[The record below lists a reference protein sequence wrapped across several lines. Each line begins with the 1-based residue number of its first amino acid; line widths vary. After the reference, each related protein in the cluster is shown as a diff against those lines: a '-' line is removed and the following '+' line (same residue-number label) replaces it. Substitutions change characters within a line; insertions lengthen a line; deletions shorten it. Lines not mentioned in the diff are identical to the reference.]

1 MRSIRLSLILCFLI
15 LLLLSRIVVSY
26 LVYGIAEQ
34 NLRDKQ
40 DSVRELLEAKH
51 KDRTQLEKDRLDRAL
66 LNDARNLA
74 RSVHLEIHRQPPSFQ
89 VPHLFSLGLLTAP
102 LAPQG
107 YVLCPVWLAEGLHGP
122 SQGMSEG
129 FSLSGQVF
137 WQYLRA
143 YTVHK
148 LGEIELPPEN
158 ETLVTHYYQ
167 INTISGHKWCS
178 PSMGAASFEFHP
190 KEFPENDVVHW
201 HFDTTRLLDQTV
213 RRVTLKAW
221 VWVSMTTEAK
231 DTPRVSFSPKGSPSA
246 RRRLLST
253 IYIQGACGTTQLQEK
268 LVALDQCLQQ
278 ELAQLE
284 QDSKISLQ
292 HVRRQLFLISF
303 ITFAVGI
310 VGVWWLV
317 RVGLAPLSR
326 LTEAVSQVSEKD
338 FRLPLDSAHLP
349 RELRPIAGRIN
360 QTLDLLKRAFA
371 REKQAAADISHE
383 LRTPLAAMLTTLEV
397 TLRKPRTAEEY
408 HEVLE
413 ECRDSGQ
420 QMTQLVE
427 RMLALAR
434 LDAGAD
440 HLRPREVDVGRL
452 AEQCA
457 AMVRPL
463 ADARGL
469 QLSVEQH
476 GHTTITAD
484 PDKLREVLTNLL
496 HNAIEYNKPNGRI
509 AVAVERH
516 NGKLELEVTD
526 TGIGIAPEATEHIFE
541 RFYRED
547 ASREPNGL
555 HAGIGLALVK
565 GYVDMM
571 GGNITVQSAVG
582 QGSTFRIQFP
592 ISSNGTLGK
601 RGEG

>member
-1 MRSIRLSLILCFLI
+1 MRSIRLSLILCFLS

-26 LVYGIAEQ
+26 LVYGVAEQ
-34 NLRDKQ
+34 NLKDKQ
-40 DSVRELLEAKH
+40 ESVRELLLAKH
-51 KDRTQLEKDRLDRAL
+51 KDRTQMERDRLDRSL

-89 VPHLFSLGLLTAP
+89 VPPLFSLGLLTAP

-107 YVLCPVWLAEGLHGP
+107 YVLCPVWLAEGTHHP
-122 SQGMSEG
+122 APKTAEG
-129 FSLSGQVF
+129 FSLSAQVF

-148 LGEIELPPEN
+148 LNEIELPPEN
-158 ETLVTHYYQ
+158 ETLVTQYYQ

-178 PSMGAASFEFHP
+178 PSMGAAAFEFHP
-190 KEFPENDVVHW
+190 REFSENEVAHW
-201 HFDTTRLLDQTV
+201 HFDTTHLHDQTI

-221 VWVSMTTEAK
+221 VWVSMTTESKEA
-231 DTPRVSFSPKGSPSA
+231 PRVSFSPKGHPAS

-253 IYIQGACGTTQLQEK
+253 IYIQGACETAQLQEQ
-268 LVALDQCLQQ
+268 LAVLDANLQQ
-278 ELAQLE
+278 ELSQLE
-284 QDSKISLQ
+284 QDSQLGLQ
-292 HVRRQLFLISF
+292 NVRRQLFLISF
-303 ITFAVGI
+303 ITFVIGI

-317 RVGLAPLSR
+317 RAGLAPLAR
-326 LTEAVSQVSEKD
+326 LSEAVSQVSEKD
-338 FRLPLDSAHLP
+338 FRLPLDQAHLP
-349 RELRPIAGRIN
+349 RELRPIADRIN

-383 LRTPLAAMLTTLEV
+383 LRTPLAAMLTNLEV
-397 TLRKPRTAEEY
+397 TLRKPRSAEEY
-408 HEVLE
+408 HEVLQ
-413 ECRDSGQ
+413 ECRTSGQ

-440 HLRPREVDVGRL
+440 HLRPREVDAGRL

-463 ADARGL
+463 AAARGL
-469 QLSVEQH
+469 QLSVRQH
-476 GHTTITAD
+476 GQTTINAD

-496 HNAIEYNKPNGRI
+496 HNAIEYNQPNGSI

-516 NGKLELEVTD
+516 NGQLELEVAD

-571 GGNITVQSAVG
+571 GGSINVKSTVG
-582 QGSTFRIQFP
+582 QGSTFRIQLP

-601 RGEG
+601 RGDG